1 MHSINDFHDFHVIHI
16 HVIFSLKGVDS
27 VKNRS
32 IMMRFSK
39 EKLNGRLGIEGGS
52 INV

>member
-1 MHSINDFHDFHVIHI
+1 MHSKNDFHV

-39 EKLNGRLGIEGGS
+39 EKLNGGLG
-52 INV
+52 